1 MNPKIITVDG
11 PSGVGKGTI
20 AIMIAE
26 YFNYKYL
33 DSGSLYRSLALALF
47 EKNNNFEEILNNLD
61 YWISDIYIEFH
72 YKKGEKARIF
82 VNDEDYTEK
91 IRTEK
96 VAIMASKIAVDKRAR
111 DMLEKYQ
118 RSYIEEPFLQA

>member
-72 YKKGEKARIF
+72 
-82 VNDEDYTEK
+82 
-91 IRTEK
+91 
-96 VAIMASKIAVDKRAR
+96 
-111 DMLEKYQ
+111 
-118 RSYIEEPFLQA
+118 

>member
-26 YFNYKYL
+26 YFNFKYI

-47 EKNNNFEEILNNLD
+47 EKNNDFVK
-61 YWISDIYIEFH
+61 YKADI
-72 YKKGEKARIF
+72 KAD
-82 VNDEDYTEK
+82 NCC
-91 IRTEK
+91 
-96 VAIMASKIAVDKRAR
+96 
-111 DMLEKYQ
+111 ML
-118 RSYIEEPFLQA
+118 SFL